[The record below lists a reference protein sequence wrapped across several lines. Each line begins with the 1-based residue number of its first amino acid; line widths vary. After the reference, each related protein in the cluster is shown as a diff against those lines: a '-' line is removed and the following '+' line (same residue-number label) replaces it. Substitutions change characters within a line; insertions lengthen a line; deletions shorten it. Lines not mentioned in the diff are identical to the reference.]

1 MGKFKFDVAIGNPP
15 YQEEDGGAGKSAKPL
30 YHLFVEAVK
39 DVDPEL
45 MSFII
50 PARWYAGGKG
60 LNDFRMDMLSDK
72 HMKRLVDYE
81 NFRDVFPS
89 VDLAGG
95 VCFFIRDGKHDGPC
109 DVYNCTDK
117 VISKESRFLDEYPV
131 FIRSNEAISIVR
143 KVQQKHHGKYMDE
156 TVSASKPFGIRTFYQ
171 PKEKGIPCQFIQRIG
186 LKYADPDDITDNFDL
201 LDKWKLLV
209 PRSPIAGQTDFT
221 KPVKFYYDKNTRI
234 IPPGTCCTESFI
246 VVFHSKN
253 KEEVESFKTY
263 LYTKTVRFLLLQSVV
278 SQDVTREKF
287 RFVPALEK
295 YEGRYTDEQ
304 LCQAWGITDD
314 EWKFI
319 DSKIGEA
326 VADA

>member
-30 YHLFVEAVK
+30 YQLFIDAVK
-39 DVDPEL
+39 GIDPEVMTL
-45 MSFII
+45 II

-60 LNDFRMDMLSDK
+60 LNEFRANMLSDK

-81 NFRDVFPS
+81 NFRDVFPG

-95 VCFFIRDGKHDGPC
+95 VCFFVRDEKHTGPC
-109 DVYNCTDK
+109 DVYNCTNK
-117 VISKESRFLDEYPV
+117 VLSQESRFLDEYPV
-131 FIRSNEAISIVR
+131 FIRSNEAIGIVR
-143 KVQQKHHGKYMDE
+143 KVQRKHQGKYMDT
-156 TVSASKPFGIRTFYQ
+156 TVSASKPFGIRTFYK

-186 LKYADPDDITDNFDL
+186 LKYADPADITDNFHL
-201 LDKWKLLV
+201 LNKWKLLI

-221 KPVKFYYDKNTRI
+221 KPVKFYYDRNTRI
-234 IPPGTCCTESFI
+234 IPPGTCCTESFL
-246 VVFHSKN
+246 VAFN
-253 KEEVESFKTY
+253 ADTKEEVESFKSY
-263 LYTKTVRFLLLQSVV
+263 LYTKIVRFLLLQSVV

-287 RFVPALEK
+287 RFVPALDR
-295 YEGRYTDEQ
+295 YEGKYTDEQ
-304 LCQAWGITDD
+304 LCKKWDISDD

-326 VADA
+326 KA